1 MRRFRL
7 MTTKATTQL
16 FTAIIKMAMAMQKE
30 SRSALKPR
38 TYSSS
43 SGSVPKGFVE
53 FGVQFCV
60 VKQLADDIVQ
70 HCDFTLHSQ
79 LYKIKKEA
87 MIQSNQSDQKL
98 ASTVDG
104 SPGLN
109 IAFSEVRP
117 LMKPQD

>member
-7 MTTKATTQL
+7 ITTNATTQL
-16 FTAIIKMAMAMQKE
+16 FTAMIKMAMAMQKE
-30 SRSALKPR
+30 SRSALKPG

-70 HCDFTLHSQ
+70 HCAFTLHSQ

-87 MIQSNQSDQKL
+87 MIQSNESDQNWL
-98 ASTVDG
+98 ALWC
-104 SPGLN
+104 SPGSN